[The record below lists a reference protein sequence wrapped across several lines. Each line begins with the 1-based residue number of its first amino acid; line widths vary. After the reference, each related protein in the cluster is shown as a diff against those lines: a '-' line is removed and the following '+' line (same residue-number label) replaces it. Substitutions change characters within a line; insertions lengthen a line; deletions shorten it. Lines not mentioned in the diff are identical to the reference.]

1 MLNITAK
8 QDTMRT
14 IVDILTVLVEDA
26 KFKFEDGHIEVRAV
40 DAMHVAMVRMEI
52 DAAAFEAWECEPCT
66 IGFELKKLHDLI
78 GLAESGDL
86 IEMNYDENDGRV
98 NIQVGEINRTIRPL
112 DRATRLEPKVPDV
125 ELHSSV
131 KLSAI
136 KFSRAL
142 RAAKQVGD
150 LATISLNAQ
159 SFGVNVSGDTD
170 TVNVSY
176 DAGELQDLVCDGP
189 VKSQYS
195 LSLLYPMAKRME
207 AIVDSV
213 SLFFNENHPLRLEF
227 EFADG
232 AGRCIYFLAPRIE
245 GDA

>member
-14 IVDILTVLVEDA
+14 IVEILTVLVEAA
-26 KFKFEDGHIEVRAV
+26 KFKFEEGHIEVRAV

-66 IGFELKKLHDLI
+66 IGFELVKLRDLI
-78 GLAESGDL
+78 GLAEAGDL

-112 DRATRLEPKVPDV
+112 DRATMLEPRVPDV
-125 ELHSSV
+125 ELHSYV

-142 RAAKQVGD
+142 RAAKQV
-150 LATISLNAQ
+150 
-159 SFGVNVSGDTD
+159 
-170 TVNVSY
+170 
-176 DAGELQDLVCDGP
+176 
-189 VKSQYS
+189 
-195 LSLLYPMAKRME
+195 
-207 AIVDSV
+207 
-213 SLFFNENHPLRLEF
+213 
-227 EFADG
+227 
-232 AGRCIYFLAPRIE
+232 
-245 GDA
+245 